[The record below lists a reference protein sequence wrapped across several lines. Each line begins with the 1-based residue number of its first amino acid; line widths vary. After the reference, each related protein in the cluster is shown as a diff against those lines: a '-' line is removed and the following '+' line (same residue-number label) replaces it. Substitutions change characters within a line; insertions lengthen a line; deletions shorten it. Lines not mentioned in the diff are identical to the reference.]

1 MNTYK
6 NKTEKI
12 ITYTV
17 FIVYLLFLTW
27 LVLFK
32 LAVDPKMI
40 PHMRG
45 INLIPFYYKTESANH
60 LKEVLFNVLVFIP
73 AGFYFTATN
82 KSHNLFSGLRAVMIL
97 SISYE
102 FIQLLFAIGA
112 TDITD
117 IITNTAGGFLGMCL
131 YIILGKLLASR
142 RLVLINTIGITMESV
157 TLVLVS
163 MIISTAPTSLFIFF
177 L

>member
-17 FIVYLLFLTW
+17 FTIYLLFLTW

-45 INLIPFYYKTESANH
+45 INLIPFYYKTESTTH
-60 LKEVLFNVLVFIP
+60 LREVLFNVLVFIP

-82 KSHNLFSGLRAVMIL
+82 KTHNLFSGLKAVMIL

-117 IITNTAGGFLGMCL
+117 VITNTAGGFLGMCL
-131 YIILGKLLASR
+131 YVFLGRVLASR
-142 RLVLINTIGITMESV
+142 RLTLVNTIGIILESG
-157 TLVLVS
+157 TLLFVS
-163 MIISTAPTSLFIFF
+163 MVISTTTSLFIIF